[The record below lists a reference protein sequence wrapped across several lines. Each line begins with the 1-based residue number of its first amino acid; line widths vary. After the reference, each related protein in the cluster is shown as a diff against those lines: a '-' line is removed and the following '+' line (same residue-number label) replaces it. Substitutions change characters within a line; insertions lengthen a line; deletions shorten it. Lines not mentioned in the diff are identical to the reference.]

1 MRKILI
7 TGATGFIGS
16 HTSLLLLKAGY
27 NLLLIDNLSNS
38 SSNVID
44 KIANLAGIK
53 ENEKNKRL
61 NFFKGDIRDTEFLER
76 IFRSSSKKE
85 PIDAVI
91 HFAALKSVAESLKNP
106 LNYWDVNVSG
116 TRKLLEVME
125 KNSCRSIVFSSSAT
139 IYGNP
144 LKVPI
149 EENALIQPINP
160 YGKTKAA
167 VEMLLADIANCQNQ
181 KVPIAESNTNWRI
194 ARLRYFNP
202 VGAHPSGIIG
212 EEPKGTPNNLFP
224 ILGQVAAGKK
234 NKLYVFGD
242 DWPTIDGSGVRDY
255 IHVMDLAEG
264 HLSALEKIISSN
276 PQLLTLNLGSGS
288 GHSVFE
294 VISCFE
300 EISGQKIPYEVI
312 RRRSGD
318 SPISIANPTQANN
331 ILGWETK
338 RTLKDI
344 CIDGWNWQSSN
355 PKVYL

>member
-1 MRKILI
+1 MAQLLI
-7 TGATGFIGS
+7 TGGAGFIGS
-16 HTSLLLLKAGY
+16 HACLSFLQSGFSLVV
-27 NLLLIDNLSNS
+27 IDNYSNGS
-38 SSNVID
+38 LEALRRVTE
-44 KIANLAGIK
+44 LAGIK
-53 ENEKNKRL
+53 GNSKRL
-61 NFFKGDIRDTEFLER
+61 KIIEGDICDSSALDRAFNNLE
-76 IFRSSSKKE
+76 E
-85 PIDAVI
+85 PIKAVV
-91 HFAALKSVAESLKNP
+91 HFAGLKAVGESIRIPLKYWEMNLNGTLALLKKMSSEN
-106 LNYWDVNVSG
+106 
-116 TRKLLEVME
+116 
-125 KNSCRSIVFSSSAT
+125 CRTLVFSSSAT
-139 IYGNP
+139 VYGYPKELPISERSMVNP
-144 LKVPI
+144 V
-149 EENALIQPINP
+149 NP

-167 VEMLLADIANCQNQ
+167 LENILLDLFNS
-181 KVPIAESNTNWRI
+181 ESGWRI
-194 ARLRYFNP
+194 ASLRYFNP